1 MKQVDC
7 RGLSCP
13 QPVIETKKVLEG
25 MKEGIIEVIVD
36 NTAAKE
42 NVSRFAN
49 NQGYSVEVKEKGGN
63 FYITIKKGNSPKKSK
78 VEGEISRAGEQGSKK
93 QIVFLIASDQVGRGN
108 EELGRTLMRSFL
120 HTLTETS
127 PKPETVIF
135 MNSGVKLTVEGS
147 PVLESLGNLEKAGV
161 NLLVC
166 GTCLNYFEVKD
177 MLKVGK
183 VSNMYEIVDQMM
195 GAGKVIAP

>member
-1 MKQVDC
+1 MKTIDC

-13 QPVIETKKVLEG
+13 QPVIETKKTLEV

-49 NQGYSVEVKEKGGN
+49 SQGCKVESVEKGGN
-63 FYITIKKGNSPKKSK
+63 FYLKITKGNIEKETEPSGSGP
-78 VEGEISRAGEQGSKK
+78 VGRTVLLITADQIGQGS
-93 QIVFLIASDQVGRGN
+93 
-108 EELGRTLMRSFL
+108 EELGKVLMKAFINTLI
-120 HTLTETS
+120 ETT
-127 PKPETVIF
+127 PMPGTIIF
-135 MNSGVKLTVEGS
+135 MNSGVKLAIEGS
-147 PVLESLGNLEKAGV
+147 PVLESLDKLEKAGV

-177 MLKVGK
+177 KLKAGK
-183 VSNMYEIVDQMM
+183 VSNMYEIAEKMLN
-195 GAGKVIAP
+195 AEKVIAP